1 MRTRESGSVPT
12 PNEAP
17 RPRKSWPRD
26 HPVLTTV
33 GTVVVLVIAI
43 AAIFGGSDSSS
54 GSSSTITQTVTHTV
68 TRVVRR
74 APRGTRTRTVVRHA
88 PAVTVTVTATDHS
101 TVTRTISAAAS
112 APTPA
117 GSVEGPGSTSH
128 AGDDQFCS
136 THTCIP
142 NFPNGN
148 GSVVQCSDG
157 EWSHS
162 GGLSGACSDHGGEA

>member
-1 MRTRESGSVPT
+1 MSMPDD
-12 PNEAP
+12 PPQP
-17 RPRKSWPRD
+17 RQSWPRD

-33 GTVVVLVIAI
+33 GTVIVLVIAI
-43 AAIFGGSDSSS
+43 AAIFGGNDSSN

-68 TRVVRR
+68 THAVRR
-74 APRGTRTRTVVRHA
+74 ASRGTRTRTVVRHV
-88 PAVTVTVTATDHS
+88 PAVTATARS

-112 APTPA
+112 APTPTA
-117 GSVEGPGSTSH
+117 SVEGPGSTSH

-142 NFPNGN
+142 NFANGN
-148 GSVVQCSDG
+148 GSVVQCADG
-157 EWSHS
+157 DWSHS